1 MKIFKKNDF
10 EKPFEVFKIKVEELL
25 RNYNKD
31 VTKTF
36 KSFTKEFD
44 GRSIGSELRKRV
56 DFYQKRVFQLI
67 DDMINILSKLFISNY
82 NFIKKEEENRI
93 RQYILRIIVSTKTS
107 FINGLEEF
115 LNSCGQP
122 EQRIEIQKISE
133 SIKSKLNDKVNI
145 SLKSTIKEQV
155 FLQGVNFKKEKKVK
169 LNKILIYA
177 ILIFIGAIIGYL
189 LKLLFP

>member
-107 FINGLEEF
+107 FINGLEDF

-122 EQRIEIQKISE
+122 EQKIEIQKISE

>member
-44 GRSIGSELRKRV
+44 GRSISSELRKRV

>member
-122 EQRIEIQKISE
+122 EQKIEIQKISE

>member
-31 VTKTF
+31 VTKTL

-44 GRSIGSELRKRV
+44 GRSISSELRKRV

-107 FINGLEEF
+107 FINGLEDF